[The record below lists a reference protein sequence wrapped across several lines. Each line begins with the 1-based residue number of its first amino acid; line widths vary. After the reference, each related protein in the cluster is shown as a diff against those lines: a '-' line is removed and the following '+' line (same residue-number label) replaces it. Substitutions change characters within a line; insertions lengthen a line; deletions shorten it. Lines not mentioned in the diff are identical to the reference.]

1 MPTHPAIFTPLRVL
15 GVPDLQWRIAPGPGR
30 GIVQSRL
37 LPDGPWRDQDAAV
50 VRAEIDHRTE
60 VGHWLARMVA
70 VPAPAADRAGG
81 QAR

>member
-1 MPTHPAIFTPLRVL
+1 MTSHHAIFTPLRVF

-37 LPDGPWRDQDAAV
+37 LPEGPWRDQDEAV

-60 VGHWLARMVA
+60 VGQWLARMVA
-70 VPAPAADRAGG
+70 SPAPAADRAGG
-81 QAR
+81 PSR